1 MTFQT
6 GGSQKAD
13 TSVIAAYSLMTF
25 PNVLYEELKIF
36 SYGNHAEINS
46 CVLLVDKKDGFW
58 RRKGSRLRKR
68 RIEGGEWEKRRKRKG
83 GGWGKRDALLEAPC
97 HEILIIYLHGYQE
110 PSHCLY
116 ILLYHYSSIF
126 TFWSPRSDSVPSLL
140 FVSSLSFSLFSLYYE
155 VLFLLDFILLSPA
168 LCLCLDH
175 GYFCLDDW

>member
-68 RIEGGEWEKRRKRKG
+68 RIEGIREKEEEKGRRG
-83 GGWGKRDALLEAPC
+83 GKETLFWRPHVMRFSLFTSMDTKSPPTVF
-97 HEILIIYLHGYQE
+97 IFSSII
-110 PSHCLY
+110 
-116 ILLYHYSSIF
+116 ILLFSHFGLHSQILYFHYF
-126 TFWSPRSDSVPSLL
+126 LSLL
-140 FVSSLSFSLFSLYYE
+140 FPFLCFLFIMKCSSCLILFSSLLLF
-155 VLFLLDFILLSPA
+155 VFV
-168 LCLCLDH
+168 
-175 GYFCLDDW
+175 